1 MSYAVKEVYA
11 SIQGEGHHAGAACV
25 FLRFSGCNAWSGRER
40 DRERDAAEACCARW
54 CDTDF
59 VGTDGVG
66 GGRYLSAANLADVV
80 ERAWGE
86 EREYRV
92 VVATG
97 GEPSLQLDD
106 SLVEELL
113 SRGFR
118 VHVETN
124 GSRRLPPL
132 CTWVTLSPKPP
143 LEVVAQRYDEV
154 KVVYGGVGEDV
165 DRWRGMA
172 EIGYLVP
179 LWTESEDSRA
189 AITARCAAHVRRNP
203 TWRMGAQVHKF
214 AGLP

>member
-1 MSYAVKEVYA
+1 MSYAVKEVYP
-11 SIQGEGHHAGAACV
+11 SIQGEGFYAGIACV
-25 FLRFSGCNAWSGRER
+25 FLRFSGCNAWSGREQ
-40 DRERDAAEACCARW
+40 DRERDVEKACCARW

-59 VGTDGVG
+59 VGIDGTG
-66 GGRYLSAANLADVV
+66 GGRYLSAEKLADVV
-80 ERAWGE
+80 ERVWGE
-86 EREYRV
+86 EREYRA

-106 SLVEELL
+106 ALVGELL

-124 GSRRLPPL
+124 GTRPLPPS

-165 DRWRGMA
+165 DRWRTMA
-172 EIGYLVP
+172 KIGYLVP
-179 LWTESEDSRA
+179 MWTESEGLRRA
-189 AITARCAAHVRRNP
+189 IAARCAAHVRRNP
-203 TWRMGAQVHKF
+203 SWRMGAQAHKF